1 MSETTDLLETIN
13 ADVLAALARRLGAR
27 NTSTRKPETIA
38 ALDQMIH
45 GDVQR
50 ILAHLSDIEKKL
62 LAEIA
67 YGDGLVNTAHFT
79 AKYGVACPLPNGR
92 RPSQASPLLL
102 FIGDMY
108 SLRELPASVAMAL
121 RAAIPKPAPATVAT
135 VDSVPDVYVIPDNW
149 RKKAN
154 RPIHVYES
162 ERTVFPEL
170 RSVLKL
176 VQAGKLKVADKSGR
190 PAGDAVK
197 LIGQV
202 LVVPDFLLEPPDEE
216 VTQFTERSGPVRAH
230 AWGVLAQQCGWAKV
244 KSGRL
249 ALTTAGQNLLSS
261 GDVGAFS
268 KGIEAFL
275 GDDEFD
281 EFNRINHIR
290 GQSGGGHRYLT
301 PPGERRVAISE
312 AMDEWPVNQWI
323 DFREAARSIWA
334 SGYGFDVTEEDYTLY
349 FEELRY
355 GMLSGQSLQISHQY
369 LRAVWFESMATL
381 GLIDVAYVYPHSLWP
396 EFRGSWGIDSLSF
409 CGRYDGLLYVRL
421 NALGKHCL
429 ESGGSYELP
438 VQPGAQVLRV
448 LPNREVTLLGSGQ
461 LSPADR
467 HVLELFAAPKTEFV
481 WELDA
486 TRILSS
492 VESGGSLDDV
502 LRFLESNCSWP
513 IPETVRT
520 MLADLAR
527 AAGAVAGA
535 EEALLIGF
543 TDGATAALIAH
554 DTQAARYCHLAGTSR
569 LAVPKKNLRA
579 FRSTIKKLGFIIPN
593 ALVPS

>member
-27 NTSTRKPETIA
+27 NASTRKPDTIA

-50 ILAHLSDIEKKL
+50 ILDHLSDIEKKL

-67 YGDGLVNTAHFT
+67 YGDGLVNTPRFT

-92 RPSQASPLLL
+92 HPSEASPLLL

-108 SLRELPASVAMAL
+108 HLRELPASAATAL
-121 RAAIPKPAPATVAT
+121 RAAMPKPAPAIVAT
-135 VDSVPDVYVIPDNW
+135 VDSVPDTYVLPDNW
-149 RKKAN
+149 RKSAN

-190 PAGDAVK
+190 PAGDTVK
-197 LIGQV
+197 LIGEA
-202 LVVPDFLLEPPDEE
+202 LVAPDFLLEPPAEE
-216 VTQFTERSGPVRAH
+216 ITQFTERSGPVRAH
-230 AWGVLAQQCGWAKV
+230 AWGVLVQQCGWAKV

-249 ALTTAGQNLLSS
+249 ALTAAGQNLLSS
-261 GDVGAFS
+261 GDVGQFRQGV
-268 KGIEAFL
+268 GIFL

-290 GQSGGGHRYLT
+290 GQSGRGHRYLT
-301 PPGERRVAISE
+301 PPGERRGLIGE
-312 AMDEWPVNQWI
+312 AMEEWPENRWI
-323 DFREAARSIWA
+323 EFQAAARSIWA
-334 SGYGFDVTEEDYTLY
+334 SGHGFDVTEEDYTLY
-349 FEELRY
+349 FEELQY

-369 LRAVWFESMATL
+369 LRAVLFESLATL

-396 EFRGSWGIDSLSF
+396 ELSGSWGIDGLSF

-429 ESGGSYELP
+429 GSDGAYELP
-438 VQPGAQVLRV
+438 V
-448 LPNREVTLLGSGQ
+448 
-461 LSPADR
+461 
-467 HVLELFAAPKTEFV
+467 
-481 WELDA
+481 
-486 TRILSS
+486 
-492 VESGGSLDDV
+492 
-502 LRFLESNCSWP
+502 
-513 IPETVRT
+513 
-520 MLADLAR
+520 
-527 AAGAVAGA
+527 
-535 EEALLIGF
+535 
-543 TDGATAALIAH
+543 
-554 DTQAARYCHLAGTSR
+554 
-569 LAVPKKNLRA
+569 
-579 FRSTIKKLGFIIPN
+579 
-593 ALVPS
+593 